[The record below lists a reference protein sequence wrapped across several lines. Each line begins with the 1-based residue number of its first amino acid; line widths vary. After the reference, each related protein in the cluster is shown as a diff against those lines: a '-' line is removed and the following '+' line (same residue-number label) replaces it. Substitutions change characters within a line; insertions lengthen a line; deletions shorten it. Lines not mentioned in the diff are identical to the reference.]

1 MKPKF
6 ILAGLLLL
14 TFAACNKPVT
24 GKNGVTYKTPAQY
37 NDYIVNRQTELMRKV
52 SDFGV
57 ALGTDIDSASTMLD
71 GFTRQTST
79 MIDEI
84 RGMPAYKG
92 DSSLREAAIRSFSFY
107 KRVFEEDYMDII
119 NIRKKEELSPDDAS
133 EIQRIIKKITRE
145 EEGLDKAFHNAQ
157 NDFAKKNNMKLRE
170 NELNKNN

>member
-1 MKPKF
+1 MKPKY
-6 ILAGLLLL
+6 ILAGFLLIVL
-14 TFAACNKPVT
+14 AACNKPVT
-24 GKNGVTYKTPAQY
+24 GKNGVTYKSPAQY

-57 ALGTDIDSASTMLD
+57 ALGTDIDSARTMLD
-71 GFTRQTST
+71 GFTRQTGT

-84 RGMPAYKG
+84 KGMPAYKG

-119 NIRKKEELSPDDAS
+119 NIRKKEEMTQDDAS
-133 EIQRIIKKITRE
+133 EIQRIITKITRE

-157 NDFAKKNNMKLRE
+157 NAFAKKNNMKLRE
-170 NELNKNN
+170 NELNRNN